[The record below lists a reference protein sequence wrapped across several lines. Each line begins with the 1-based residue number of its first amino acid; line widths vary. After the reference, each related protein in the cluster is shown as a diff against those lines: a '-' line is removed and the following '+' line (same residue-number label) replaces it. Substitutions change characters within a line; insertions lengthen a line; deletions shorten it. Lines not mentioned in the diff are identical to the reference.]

1 MIAFLLGQ
9 VTSINTTVIEL
20 NVNGVGYEI
29 EMPISDIMQL
39 QVQQQLKIF
48 THLLLREDAS
58 LLYGFLDI
66 NVRNGFRKLIKISGI
81 GAKTALIILSKL
93 SLLELQN
100 AIITKDVKI
109 LSSVPSI
116 GKKTAERM
124 LLELDGQVFEHTH
137 SQIKN
142 QETRSSSSIVKSELS
157 QVLEQFGYGLK
168 KIDQIIDLMPSNI
181 TDTADAVKWALKQS

>member
-124 LLELDGQVFEHTH
+124 LLELDGQVFLTGE
-137 SQIKN
+137 IN
-142 QETRSSSSIVKSELS
+142 DV
-157 QVLEQFGYGLK
+157 
-168 KIDQIIDLMPSNI
+168 IDFNFFNY
-181 TDTADAVKWALKQS
+181 